1 MAFDFFIETKNRG
14 MIPPRK
20 HCYLVEGTDDAV
32 FMDQLL
38 KISNH
43 DPTLVCVMETNG
55 RDNLARFLQVFSKI
69 PEFTSGNIASIV
81 VMFDADDAP
90 GKAEQLVHNAYDQV
104 GMEKPKPGE
113 FLNKTIPGTGLYL
126 FPGNGRTGNLENIF
140 IEMLR
145 DKDDIRCEAAEE
157 VIKRIIDS
165 GVDLDK
171 LSKRKNANG
180 SSRIHARSG
189 GRIWSRTS
197 ERGLGIGH

>member
-1 MAFDFFIETKNRG
+1 
-14 MIPPRK
+14 
-20 HCYLVEGTDDAV
+20 
-32 FMDQLL
+32 
-38 KISNH
+38 
-43 DPTLVCVMETNG
+43 
-55 RDNLARFLQVFSKI
+55 
-69 PEFTSGNIASIV
+69 
-81 VMFDADDAP
+81 MFDADDAP

-197 ERGLGIGH
+197 ERGLGIGIGH